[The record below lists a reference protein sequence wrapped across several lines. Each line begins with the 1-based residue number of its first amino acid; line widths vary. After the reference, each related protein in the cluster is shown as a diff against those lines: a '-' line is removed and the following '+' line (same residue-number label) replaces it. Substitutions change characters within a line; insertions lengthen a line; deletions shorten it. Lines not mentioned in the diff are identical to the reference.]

1 MDIEALIRALEN
13 ESNVNVIDT
22 NRRKIKSEI
31 NDILQQL
38 PLDSKRLKLF
48 NKNLK
53 NYIYTSNIND
63 IKIGHSIRY
72 INIENPENI
81 KLSQNYLICNIN
93 VNEKGIIITL
103 KSFNNRYFTI
113 YFHKYLIFKKISN
126 EESFI
131 LKALEQITK

>member
-1 MDIEALIRALEN
+1 MDIEALIYALEN
-13 ESNVNVIDT
+13 ENNVNVIDT
-22 NRRKIKSEI
+22 NKRKIKCDI

-38 PLDSKRLKLF
+38 PLESKTLKLF
-48 NKNLK
+48 NKNLR

-72 INIENPENI
+72 INIENPDNI

-93 VNEKGIIITL
+93 ANKKGIIIAL
-103 KSFNNRYFTI
+103 KSFNNRFFTI

-126 EESFI
+126 EENFI

>member
-1 MDIEALIRALEN
+1 MDIEALIHALEN

-22 NRRKIKSEI
+22 NKRKIKCDI
-31 NDILQQL
+31 NNILQQL
-38 PLDSKRLKLF
+38 PLESKTLKLF
-48 NKNLK
+48 NKNLR

-72 INIENPENI
+72 INIENPDNI

-93 VNEKGIIITL
+93 ANQKGIIIAL
-103 KSFNNRYFTI
+103 KSFNNRFFTI

-126 EESFI
+126 DEAFI